1 MGKPV
6 FPRRAAAIAR
16 LRMEGWKRMNIKNIL
31 IYFITGGVVTTL
43 IVMLE
48 ESGLRIWSGLATLMP
63 VFTLISYFFIGQSR
77 GGKALGQHAWFVL
90 VGTLVAWVPYMVTV
104 ALLSPHMP
112 SNKAIGIGLGVFSVL
127 ATLFLLVVS
136 RYHLFQ

>member
-1 MGKPV
+1 
-6 FPRRAAAIAR
+6 
-16 LRMEGWKRMNIKNIL
+16 MNLKNIL

-48 ESGLRIWSGLATLMP
+48 ESGLRVWSGLATLMP

-77 GGKALGQHAWFVL
+77 GGTALSQHAWFVL

-112 SNKAIGIGLGVFSVL
+112 SNKAIGIGLGVFFVL
-127 ATLFLLVVS
+127 VILFLLVVGK
-136 RYHLFQ
+136 YHLFQ

>member
-1 MGKPV
+1 
-6 FPRRAAAIAR
+6 
-16 LRMEGWKRMNIKNIL
+16 MNLKNIL

-63 VFTLISYFFIGQSR
+63 VFTLISYFFIGHAR
-77 GGKALGQHAWFVL
+77 GGTALGQHAWFVL

-104 ALLSPHMP
+104 ALLSPHMS
-112 SNKAIGIGLGVFSVL
+112 SNKAIGIGLGIFFFL
-127 ATLFLLVVS
+127 ATMYLLAVS
-136 RYHLFQ
+136 KFHLFQ